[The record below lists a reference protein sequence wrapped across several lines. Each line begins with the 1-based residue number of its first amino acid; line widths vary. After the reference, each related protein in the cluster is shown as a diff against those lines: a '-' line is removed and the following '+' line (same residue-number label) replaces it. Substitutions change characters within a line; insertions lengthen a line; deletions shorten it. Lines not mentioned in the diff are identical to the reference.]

1 MKNRFSFEEKIIR
14 FVTKRNARKGGR
26 IREKGKNSG
35 EQGLETFGRA
45 RQFVFVC
52 ISPLRVIYC
61 EPGEDR
67 GQDKDEA
74 EDEDEAEDAAEG
86 GR

>member
-1 MKNRFSFEEKIIR
+1 MRKKSLDSSQKGTHGKGEESEK
-14 FVTKRNARKGGR
+14 
-26 IREKGKNSG
+26 KGKKSG

-45 RQFVFVC
+45 RPFVFVC